1 MGLFDNVNILDL
13 LLNNQAPVASQ
24 QMAEKAGLDKGD
36 LSKLMAVGLPMIL
49 SGINRNNQDPQG
61 LEAFTQTLD
70 RHNDVSNFSSLDDL
84 TQQLNPQEG
93 DKILNHVFNKSG
105 EKDSIVMMIA
115 DTLHM
120 NPDTVK
126 KGLMILAPLVLKYL
140 ADRKQANNLD
150 KEGVQNQTRRE
161 IEEMAGRLGQDDS
174 MKGDILGGLL
184 DGFIKNSQD
193 AGSNRNDRLNDVLRG
208 GQNSTQAQPTI
219 QEEPAR
225 DGLLKSIVKRIFK

>member
-13 LLNNQAPVASQ
+13 LLNDQAPVASR

-36 LSKLMAVGLPMIL
+36 LTKLMAVGLPMIL

-70 RHNDVSNFSSLDDL
+70 RHSDVNNFSSLEDL
-84 TQQLNPQEG
+84 TQQLNPEEG

-140 ADRKQANNLD
+140 ADRKKANNLD
-150 KEGVQNQTRRE
+150 KDGVQNQTRRE
-161 IEEMAGRLGQDDS
+161 IEDMAGRLGQDDT

-184 DGFIKNSQD
+184 DGFIMNSQD
-193 AGSNRNDRLNDVLRG
+193 AGAGRSDRLNDILSG
-208 GQNSTQAQPTI
+208 GQNQAQTQPSSYD
-219 QEEPAR
+219 EPAK
-225 DGLLKSIVKRIFK
+225 DGLLKSIIKRIFK